1 MCGATYSPH
10 GRFTKDKVIRYYVGI
25 RAMRTATGSPTV
37 SIPIGSSCSSR
48 ATSPWDERTPRR
60 LPGRAERRRRR
71 TLVDMALL
79 EAAGVVTAGNG
90 DGQLGPGET
99 VQLTAHT
106 AVLTSLM

>member
-1 MCGATYSPH
+1 
-10 GRFTKDKVIRYYVGI
+10 
-25 RAMRTATGSPTV
+25 
-37 SIPIGSSCSSR
+37 
-48 ATSPWDERTPRR
+48 
-60 LPGRAERRRRR
+60 
-71 TLVDMALL
+71 MALL